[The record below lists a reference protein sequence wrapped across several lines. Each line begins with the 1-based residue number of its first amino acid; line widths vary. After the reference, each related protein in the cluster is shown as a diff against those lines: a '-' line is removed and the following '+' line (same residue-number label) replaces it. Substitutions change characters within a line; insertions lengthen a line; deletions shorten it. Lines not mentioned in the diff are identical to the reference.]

1 MGKEIFKFFIKGGGA
16 IANCEKGACKKAFH
30 PECARRAKY
39 FLDVRENEIENKV
52 TLFNIRKT
60 P

>member
-1 MGKEIFKFFIKGGGA
+1 MILKGGGGA

-52 TLFNIRKT
+52 IFLGEY
-60 P
+60 